1 MGWDGGSLALMYLPP
16 SLLVSL
22 LQLAP
27 EDFGS
32 HPLVSSPVLMRVLF
46 LFVSLLPS

>member
-1 MGWDGGSLALMYLPP
+1 MGWDGGLALMYLPP